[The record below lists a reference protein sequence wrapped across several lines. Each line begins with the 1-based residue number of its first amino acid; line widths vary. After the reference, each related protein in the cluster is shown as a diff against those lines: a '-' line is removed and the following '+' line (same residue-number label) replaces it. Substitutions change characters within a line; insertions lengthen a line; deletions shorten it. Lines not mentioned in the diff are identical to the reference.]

1 MSDRVP
7 ECAACDQDLCVLHDT
22 RSKLDLLG
30 DMARLQ
36 GVVDQLRGDK
46 IDLLEELAGY
56 ASAAE
61 DAIYAYR
68 ARLATL
74 TQRVMAL
81 EDVAERAWVLL
92 ANAGVPSG
100 DWDSQGAE
108 WVGAAVRWR
117 EGYHAHLESNR
128 SVT

>member
-46 IDLLEELAGY
+46 IGLLEELSTLVRANDEERGV
-56 ASAAE
+56 
-61 DAIYAYR
+61 YR
-68 ARLATL
+68 ARLSVL

-81 EDVAERAWVLL
+81 EDAASAVQAR
-92 ANAGVPSG
+92 G
-100 DWDSQGAE
+100 DYQ
-108 WVGAAVRWR
+108 
-117 EGYHAHLESNR
+117 AHLESNR